1 MVKNMSELSEEVARR
16 EGGKINLSIAQIK
29 EVLAI
34 VSDIYY
40 EQLKTGDPHIGTIIL
55 MNGDRRHKSGK
66 SSK

>member
-1 MVKNMSELSEEVARR
+1 MVDGMVSLSQEVARR

-34 VSDIYY
+34 VSDLHY
-40 EQLKTGDPHIGTIIL
+40 EMIKSGGPHLGTILL
-55 MNGDRRHKSGK
+55 MNGERRAKSGK